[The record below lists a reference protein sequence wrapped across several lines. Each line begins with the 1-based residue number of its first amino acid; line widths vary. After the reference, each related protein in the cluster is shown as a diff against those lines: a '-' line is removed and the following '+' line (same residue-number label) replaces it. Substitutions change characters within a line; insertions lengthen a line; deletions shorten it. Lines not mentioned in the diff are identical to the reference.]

1 MVRLIFRVFIPCLL
15 FVSVNYAQAQKEI
28 IIDDSL
34 AANAVKQNVKMGS
47 QGFGKIWKFHFGDY
61 AVVSSKMGWTT
72 TSSKSNLFNTK
83 TESKTTEKFSF
94 IMTNKGNDSA
104 RVNAANNIK
113 VQALQ
118 ALQLLPNFYWGTN
131 EVLSESDNFSAYINI
146 NGDTTETWG
155 LFMNIVRGSTAK
167 GSYEAFLSN
176 GPRRIILFAAS
187 SDKEGAPGKPLP
199 ALGYKFVENETSL
212 GALQYLGGGML
223 GYNKN
228 IIWIDDRLD
237 EKSKL
242 ILAAAMTAI
251 MQKKMNEAAR

>member
-94 IMTNKGNDSA
+94 IMTNKVNDSA

-113 VQALQ
+113 VQTLKE
-118 ALQLLPNFYWGTN
+118 LQLLPNFYW
-131 EVLSESDNFSAYINI
+131 
-146 NGDTTETWG
+146 
-155 LFMNIVRGSTAK
+155 
-167 GSYEAFLSN
+167 
-176 GPRRIILFAAS
+176 
-187 SDKEGAPGKPLP
+187 
-199 ALGYKFVENETSL
+199 
-212 GALQYLGGGML
+212 
-223 GYNKN
+223 
-228 IIWIDDRLD
+228 
-237 EKSKL
+237 
-242 ILAAAMTAI
+242 
-251 MQKKMNEAAR
+251 